1 VKPKEK
7 EKLQPSVLLE
17 KIKCAVKV
25 KRLRLN
31 EYFKDFDPLRKGTL
45 PSNKFRSVISQ
56 MKIDLDEEGLFL
68 LESMYKVENDETKVN
83 YA

>member
-25 KRLRLN
+25 KRIRLD
-31 EYFKDFDPLRKGTL
+31 EYFKDFDPLRKGIL
-45 PSNKFRSVISQ
+45 PANKFRGVLSQ
-56 MKIDLDEEGLFL
+56 MKIDLDEESLLL
-68 LESMYKVENDETKVN
+68 LE
-83 YA
+83 